1 MTQRKYLAAAA
12 AFAMSAGLGMAMASP
27 SSAAAWNDTSFQA
40 HSPFPESDL
49 SLGTLTPNTDPSTGF
64 QDCLT
69 LHAIAPGSLHAAS
82 SDPAVATAGISG
94 NCLVVTKTTG
104 TGSAPV
110 VAGHAYTF
118 TVTGQPSPSAHNA
131 TDATTLTVIPDS
143 TLTSGVAFTRAMQLD
158 TPPNTVYPDVAF
170 TGTETTNCYGYLNK
184 VHATDPSTD
193 PCGYDSTDHVTAL
206 PKLEQHAFTVHAVN
220 PASGIAASGQ
230 SITASGSTLAPGTY
244 NYATV
249 EGSADGAV
257 ASETFSLDVSADP
270 VPVVVPPGDL
280 GDYVNA
286 YGNGLDVF
294 RQHYAAGNIVAGWT
308 ATQHDPATLWVRHDT
323 GLKAG
328 GNAIYSIEATRS
340 GGHATGLCLSNPMG
354 GWPDPAGPTGLLVV
368 HCAANPQANKFQQF
382 YTDGSHL
389 VSVINGQAVSPHG
402 TGAQLTASGPASWP
416 GGSDYSW
423 KDYAHL
429 PG

>member
-1 MTQRKYLAAAA
+1 MTRKYLAGLGALVL
-12 AFAMSAGLGMAMASP
+12 SAGLGFGLASTA
-27 SSAAAWNDTSFQA
+27 SAAVNVSGVTWLPDTGDRGNGTGNAGHGVGVWAEKAF
-40 HSPFPESDL
+40 HRTL
-49 SLGTLTPNTDPSTGF
+49 SVTDGSGCAGPDADGTCYEATVTDN
-64 QDCLT
+64 
-69 LHAIAPGSLHAAS
+69 GSLKTLPGNGLAPNRHSAA
-82 SDPAVATAGISG
+82 DPGLNIAWPPAAG
-94 NCLVVTKTTG
+94 
-104 TGSAPV
+104 
-110 VAGHAYTF
+110 
-118 TVTGQPSPSAHNA
+118 TVTGTVHYKFRALGGLPAEANIPNTHDDSGARPTGGSFDPANWYENAFATTGVTFADRQVLDYSWTYTTMTGKDATHTAVACETWTDSSTNGDGNDA
-131 TDATTLTVIPDS
+131 TDGNVTGKQCPGQLIP
-143 TLTSGVAFTRAMQLD
+143 
-158 TPPNTVYPDVAF
+158 PPP
-170 TGTETTNCYGYLNK
+170 
-184 VHATDPSTD
+184 
-193 PCGYDSTDHVTAL
+193 
-206 PKLEQHAFTVHAVN
+206 AV
-220 PASGIAASGQ
+220 Q
-230 SITASGSTLAPGTY
+230 
-244 NYATV
+244 
-249 EGSADGAV
+249 
-257 ASETFSLDVSADP
+257 
-270 VPVVVPPGDL
+270 GDL

-354 GWPDPAGPTGLLVV
+354 GWPDPAGPAGLLIV
-368 HCAANPQANKFQQF
+368 HCAANPQANRFQQF

>member
-1 MTQRKYLAAAA
+1 MTPRKYLAATA
-12 AFAMSAGLGMAMASP
+12 AFAMSAGLGVTMASP

-40 HSPFPESDL
+40 HTPSSGASIALAAPVKVSNTEFTSAITCPGINT
-49 SLGTLTPNTDPSTGF
+49 GTLAAHS
-64 QDCLT
+64 
-69 LHAIAPGSLHAAS
+69 SAAS
-82 SDPAVATAGISG
+82 ASATI
-94 NCLVVTKTTG
+94 TG
-104 TGSAPV
+104 TGCGTLDVKYTGTGNP
-110 VAGHAYTF
+110 AGVFTF
-118 TVTGQPSPSAHNA
+118 TVTGSPAPSGHGA
-131 TDATTLTVIPDS
+131 TDVAVLVADADHSTAVAYGMKMIP
-143 TLTSGVAFTRAMQLD
+143 
-158 TPPNTVYPDVAF
+158 PPNTVYPDVQF
-170 TGTETTNCYGYLNK
+170 SGSELISCYGFHTASLTTSPC
-184 VHATDPSTD
+184 VSSGPVTDLDTR
-193 PCGYDSTDHVTAL
+193 TVAN
-206 PKLEQHAFTVHAVN
+206 AFSVHAVN

-270 VPVVVPPGDL
+270 VPVVLPPGDL

-294 RQHYAAGNIVAGWT
+294 QQHYAAGNIVAGWT

-323 GLKAG
+323 GLTAG
-328 GNAIYSIEATRS
+328 GNAIYSIEATRD

-354 GWPDPAGPTGLLVV
+354 GWSDPAGPTGLLVV

-423 KDYAHL
+423 KDDAHL
-429 PG
+429 PA